1 MQCTESRI
9 MPISLCEEALMAPQI
24 DHKIWPYTKK
34 LRQSEWKTTSPHRQ
48 TKVIRLLNDLTNFVY
63 THEAGQELPKNP
75 KWQIK
80 NKIKAIQI

>member
-1 MQCTESRI
+1 MYWEQDYAHLTLWEGI
-9 MPISLCEEALMAPQI
+9 EGAANWPQNSAI
-24 DHKIWPYTKK
+24 HRKIKAIRVK
-34 LRQSEWKTTSPHRQ
+34 NDLPHRQ